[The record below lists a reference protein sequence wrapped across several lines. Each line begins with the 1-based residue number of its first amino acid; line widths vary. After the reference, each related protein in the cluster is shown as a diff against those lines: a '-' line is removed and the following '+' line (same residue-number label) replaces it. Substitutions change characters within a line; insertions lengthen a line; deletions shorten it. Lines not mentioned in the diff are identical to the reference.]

1 MKARVILTALG
12 SVLVMVVGAFALHAQ
27 RPNVAYAASASTFP
41 SGLSWQSGGY
51 FDNTKASVAL
61 FATDRGRAV
70 DLAETFTDPVN
81 VTDMWWAEDQY
92 GSKSVVDAGGKIV
105 LSVPL
110 WASNQTVNTDTRS
123 MFTTLGTNIKNA
135 GLAGKVI
142 IRLGWEMNIDF
153 GNWSVTSANRTQW
166 VLNFRRAA
174 AILRSPTGAN
184 AQIVF
189 NPNEGSSQ
197 SGRLTDISTLAND
210 LAGPYTLSGV
220 TYPTA
225 YDILGIDWYNWDAS
239 MNTVAGWTTRYNETY
254 GMKFWEDRALALG
267 KGFSVPEWGGTAAQ
281 NSASDNVVYVQQMVK
296 EFARISGQLSF
307 FEAYFNE
314 PASWWAGTVTRYGS
328 PAQAAQLP
336 AAGLAYKNALAG
348 IVTPTPTVTPSTT
361 ASPTPPP
368 SPTC

>member
-1 MKARVILTALG
+1 MKVRIAVASALLMLG
-12 SVLVMVVGAFALHAQ
+12 GAVAVHAINAQ
-27 RPNVAYAASASTFP
+27 PADAASAYP

-51 FDNTKASVAL
+51 FDNTKASVSL

-81 VTDMWWAEDQY
+81 VTDMWWAEDAY
-92 GSKSVVDAGGKIV
+92 GSKSVVDNGGKIV

-153 GNWSVTSANRTQW
+153 GNWSVTSANRAQW
-166 VLNFRRAA
+166 VLDFRRAA
-174 AILRSPTGAN
+174 AILRSATGAN

-189 NPNEGSSQ
+189 NPNEGASQ
-197 SGRLTDISTLAND
+197 SGRLADIGTLAND

-239 MNTVAGWTTRYNETY
+239 MNTVAGWTAKYNETY
-254 GMKFWEDRALALG
+254 GMKYWEDRAIALG
-267 KGFSVPEWGGTAAQ
+267 KGFSVPEWGGTGT
-281 NSASDNVVYVQQMVK
+281 NGASDNVVYVQQMVK
-296 EFARISGQLSF
+296 EFARISTVVPF
-307 FEAYFNE
+307 FESYFNE
-314 PASWWAGTVTRYGS
+314 PGSWWLGTITRYSSGGVTR
-328 PAQAAQLP
+328 AAQLP
-336 AAGLAYKNALAG
+336 AAGVAYKNALAG
-348 IVTPTPTVTPSTT
+348 VVPPTPTV
-361 ASPTPPP
+361 SPTPSATP
-368 SPTC
+368 SPTPSASQGC